1 MGKYSIA
8 KLPSDVLKEIA
19 LKHRILRKKAGLSQV
34 ELAER
39 SGVSLGS
46 IKRFENSGQIS
57 LESLLKLIHL
67 LGHLADFELIL
78 NTKKTNNSIEK
89 LFSNK
94 TR

>member
-1 MGKYSIA
+1 MSIFFIP
-8 KLPSDVLKEIA
+8 LIDVIRVIIL
-19 LKHRILRKKAGLSQV
+19 RILRKKAGLSQV

-78 NTKKTNNSIEK
+78 NTNNTNNSIEK

>member
-1 MGKYSIA
+1 MGKYSIS
-8 KLPSDVLKEIA
+8 KLPSDVLKEISQ
-19 LKHRILRKKAGLSQV
+19 KHRVLRKEAAMTQS

-46 IKRFENSGQIS
+46 IKRFERSGQIS

-67 LGHLADFELIL
+67 LGRLADFELIL
-78 NTKKTNNSIEK
+78 NVSSTTNSIEK